1 MSRIDVC
8 GTRASHIREKTMDV
22 TLEPLQPQD
31 TDAFA
36 AEMQEAFQLAVDAV
50 SDDEPLPVLPRQDID
65 ESLANPGAVALVATC
80 EGRRVGG
87 TVLFLDEKTHEH
99 ACALL
104 YVRADAHGR
113 GIGAALWKAIEKR
126 YPDALAW
133 KLCTPYFEVRNI
145 HFYLRKCG
153 FHIVDLVSDPETG
166 PADASGKGSLM
177 FSFVKRL
184 DGRWE

>member
-1 MSRIDVC
+1 
-8 GTRASHIREKTMDV
+8 MDV

-36 AEMQEAFQLAVDAV
+36 AELQEAFQLAVDAV

-99 ACALL
+99 ECALL
-104 YVRADAHGR
+104 YVRAEAPGR
-113 GIGAALWKAIEKR
+113 GIGATLCKAIEKR
-126 YPDALAW
+126 SPDALAW

-145 HFYLRKCG
+145 HFYLSKCG
-153 FHIVDLVSDPETG
+153 FHIIDLVSDPETG
-166 PADASGKGSLM
+166 SKRSDGERDLM